1 MMMPNEK
8 MIHKLLMD
16 LADAK
21 TWSANLKRNREQG
34 IEVNQEIEA
43 AAKKIDGLEKH
54 AKHLM
59 QKLGCTNPKTRSIFQ
74 GMADMLINWHA
85 FEDDLD

>member
-1 MMMPNEK
+1 MMEPNEK
-8 MIHKLLMD
+8 VIHQLLLD

-21 TWSANLKRNREQG
+21 TWPANFKKHRKQG
-34 IEVNQEIEA
+34 IDVSQEIEA
-43 AAKKIDGLEKH
+43 AAKKIDGLEKD

-59 QKLGCTNPKTRSIFQ
+59 HTLGCTNPKTRPIFQ

-85 FEDDLD
+85 FADDLD